1 MLDKEIDA
9 NEYWEIKEDYEGEIV
24 KQERKIEKM
33 STLDSDCKEKL
44 VFEEN

>member
-1 MLDKEIDA
+1 MLDNRIDA
-9 NEYWEIKEDYEGEIV
+9 NEYGEIKEDFEGEIV
-24 KQERKIEKM
+24 KLERKIDKM